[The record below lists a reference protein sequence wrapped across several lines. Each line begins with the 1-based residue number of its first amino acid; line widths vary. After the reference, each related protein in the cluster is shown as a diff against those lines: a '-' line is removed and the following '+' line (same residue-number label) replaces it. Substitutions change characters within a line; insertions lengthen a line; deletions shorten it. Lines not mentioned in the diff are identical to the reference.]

1 MLLKEILDKA
11 LRWENVEYDVAFT
24 TLLRYCE
31 YQKCNISNFRKDL
44 RQTLITMRAKK
55 EIQDFRIADTR
66 ISIFR

>member
-1 MLLKEILDKA
+1 MSIIEVISKA
-11 LRWENVEYDVAFT
+11 LRWENTEYNMAFT

-44 RQTLITMRAKK
+44 RQTLITMRAKQ
-55 EIQDFRIADTR
+55 EIQDFHIADTR

>member
-1 MLLKEILDKA
+1 MSIIEAISKV

-44 RQTLITMRAKK
+44 RQTLITMRAKQ

>member
-1 MLLKEILDKA
+1 MSIKEILSIV
-11 LRWENVEYDVAFT
+11 LRWENAEYNVEFL

-44 RQTLITMRAKK
+44 RQTLITMRAKQ

>member
-11 LRWENVEYDVAFT
+11 LRWENIEYDVEFT
-24 TLLRYCE
+24 TLLKYCE
-31 YQKCNISNFRKDL
+31 YQKCNIFNFRKDL
-44 RQTLITMRAKK
+44 RQTLITMRAKQ